1 MIVTNISNVTG
12 TRDFLL
18 RRRRRRADLKKG
30 NKWTTQSSGNEL
42 YETLSHMETQMETLE
57 GDSFL
62 L

>member
-18 RRRRRRADLKKG
+18 RRRTDLKNEK
-30 NKWTTQSSGNEL
+30 KWTTQSSGNEL

>member
-18 RRRRRRADLKKG
+18 RRRRRTDLKKG
-30 NKWTTQSSGNEL
+30 KKWTTQSSGNEL